1 MFDEY
6 MAKCVQKGKCDRGV
20 IKGIK
25 VDYLNL
31 IKALDSEEMSI
42 KPGDTADIIKFK
54 LAKME
59 EFVYPF
65 TAKDDLGGIDN
76 ASIDITHANLNKI
89 SSKLGITSSCQAG
102 PPTRRFRFV
111 QKSIPEEVTTPE
123 PADLKTMVIVAQ
135 LYNETVLN
143 KPVFAV
149 ALHNK
154 IKKANSNSLDL
165 PQNICEGV
173 DTDALMNEQRNAGL
187 IKLAI
192 SNKLKVE
199 FTNAIADAIPKL
211 DVQPNEVKQIVDD
224 LVKEMMKVQ
233 SYLGSIPNVFAAL

>member
-1 MFDEY
+1 L
-6 MAKCVQKGKCDRGV
+6 AKCVQKGKCDRGV

-25 VDYLNL
+25 IDFLNL

-54 LAKME
+54 LAKTE
-59 EFVYPF
+59 DFVYPF

-111 QKSIPEEVTTPE
+111 QKSIPEEITAPE